1 MLVRSLQCPCGAVIG
16 VVIPETPEE
25 EDPANDRLPIGW
37 LGADEDGQVW
47 DTRLSDTCTCQ
58 KCGSVTSSF

>member
-1 MLVRSLQCPCGAVIG
+1 

-25 EDPANDRLPIGW
+25 QDPANDGLSIGW

-47 DTRLSDTCTCQ
+47 DTRSSDTHTCQ
-58 KCGSVTSSF
+58 ECGSVTSSF